1 MNRDKKIN
9 IINKLIADIDAG
21 HFDAHDWLAKANNF
35 LNKVFPNS
43 ETRIHQ
49 LKLVLSRPKYMFSGY
64 NVEEVKVVWKKM
76 LQSYIEEIELDED
89 EQPPESN
96 DLVKNENLQLNN
108 GDEFI
113 DISRVDELKSIKSD
127 KFDLSKL
134 IKLCEEINSNYSA
147 QNYYS
152 VALLGRAIIDHVPPI
167 FGHEKFNQVAAQ
179 HGGKSIKTIFN
190 KLNEILRSIADH
202 HIHQVIRKK
211 EVHPNKAQ
219 IDFKVELD
227 KLLAEI
233 IQILG

>member
-1 MNRDKKIN
+1 MNKDKKIN
-9 IINKLIADIDAG
+9 IINMLISDIDEG

-35 LNKVFPNS
+35 LNKIFS
-43 ETRIHQ
+43 DSDTRIHQ
-49 LKLVLSRPKYMFSGY
+49 LKSVMSRPKYMFSGY
-64 NVEEVKVVWKKM
+64 NVEEVKIVWKKM
-76 LQSYIEEIELDED
+76 LQSYVDELELDED
-89 EQPPESN
+89 DEQLESN
-96 DLVKNENLQLNN
+96 DIVKKVNSPLNN

-113 DISRVDELKSIKSD
+113 DISRIAELKSIKSD

-179 HGGKSIKTIFN
+179 HGGKSIKKIFN
-190 KLNEILRSIADH
+190 KLNDILRSIADH
-202 HIHQVIRKK
+202 HIHQIIRKK